1 MKQRQSAYITIH
13 SPQQGEVLSAP
24 ITESGRRTFV
34 LMEKDEITL
43 SFLSEKAVVLPVGAW
58 VDDEIF
64 GRFALASPYTP
75 SLDASKGAYAYDLTF
90 ERPYRLWRN
99 HLHRF
104 GMETQWTL
112 TDSLAVHVS
121 QIVTSLSSFG
131 VKVTTEIHTEDIA
144 EAGYAKSLSFDG
156 VSILRAIEMIAE
168 AWGTEWWVDNS
179 ELHFGR
185 LQNASSP
192 LSLRYE
198 TNLASLTVERSS
210 SDYANRVYAL
220 GGERN
225 IPPSYRRRLE
235 FCVTNVENGLAKDAL
250 RPLTTEMISGTEESV
265 EATYTIGVTQTFTR
279 GERFSIQRFG
289 NSFTIEEATEYVFP
303 AQMIEYFFNV
313 SNDTELSFQRIGL
326 SLRNLTTGV
335 DFVIFDDAFFS
346 TTMSAKA
353 SNYKRSVKWAGGV
366 FSLEKGTYALTFIS
380 IGTAIATNLP
390 LIPTF
395 NSGGGGG
402 SSSDMATFTTYDPN
416 KEGEAKAPTFT
427 LDLMEDPSGTSSGNT
442 TLTPTNGSTD
452 TSTTDGIILS
462 GTLTLNFEMTIRS
475 RYNTLRFILTRAD
488 GTNQEAMLN
497 PNKTGEGTTSFGA
510 IQTTPALA
518 VGDTFTIVDVKE
530 ANIPYSYYTDDD
542 ETDNYGRIGSRRLLL
557 PAPQSYVEVEGLH
570 KDSIIET
577 AVVFDDVYPKM
588 GLIAS
593 SVSEDMS
600 DYEETIYQDNT
611 KKRTFYPRYTIR
623 VDGFSFRSDYI
634 LEGTEL
640 EAVFLTPEEANSLGI
655 NVSQKQSCHLA
666 GMAFGVKFNPDGALE
681 TDTEA
686 QAFRL
691 VRNEEYGAKLPN
703 AQLRPTPGD
712 PFILRGWNVRAI
724 ENLGLVEKAEE
735 TLERKAKEYLAAVSQ
750 GQFTYTA
757 TLISKTMF
765 YGHFANHYD
774 LPLAGDLVELPLS
787 DFVSFVDKDRDSV
800 MKEAQDKDILVLSHS
815 AQNRIIGYE
824 FKLDNPYDSP
834 VLTIGETQ
842 AYSRL
847 KRIEKEI
854 TKLSN

>member
-13 SPQQGEVLSAP
+13 SPQQSEVLSAL
-24 ITESGRRTFV
+24 ITESGRRTFA

-90 ERPYRLWRN
+90 ERHYRLWRN

-104 GMETQWTL
+104 GVETQWTL
-112 TDSLAVHVS
+112 TDSLAVHAS
-121 QIVTSLSSFG
+121 QVVTSLSSFG
-131 VKVTTEIHTEDIA
+131 VKVTTELHTADIA

-168 AWGTEWWVDNS
+168 AWGTEWWVDDS
-179 ELHFGR
+179 TLHFGR

-198 TNLASLTVERSS
+198 TNLASLTAERSS

-250 RPLTTEMISGTEESV
+250 RPIDVSMINSNLIYAIRKFDILINEPFYQG
-265 EATYTIGVTQTFTR
+265 Q
-279 GERFSIQRFG
+279 RFSIQRLG
-289 NSFTIEEATEYVFP
+289 EVRSVSEGVEYTVP
-303 AQMIEYFFNV
+303 QSSIKYQFNV
-313 SNDTELSFQRIGL
+313 SNDTELLFSVLGV
-326 SLRNLTTGV
+326 SLRNLDTGIDEFVFHSSSFTTSMGKKQKV
-335 DFVIFDDAFFS
+335 YYLSI
-346 TTMSAKA
+346 
-353 SNYKRSVKWAGGV
+353 SVEEQTIKIPAGR
-366 FSLEKGTYALTFIS
+366 YALCFIAR
-380 IGTAIATNLP
+380 GMATQITYQDTP
-390 LIPTF
+390 VFT
-395 NSGGGGG
+395 GGGGNEKG
-402 SSSDMATFTTYDPN
+402 DTNFTTYDSN
-416 KEGEAKAPTFT
+416 KEPIVNAPALTN
-427 LDLMEDPSGTSSGNT
+427 LDTISDGSADTGNVE
-442 TLTPTNGSTD
+442 LPIDSL
-452 TSTTDGIILS
+452 ILA
-462 GTLTLNFEMTIRS
+462 GTLSMEFSVTIKSVYGSKIVNVTKSNGTHLLGTLNP
-475 RYNTLRFILTRAD
+475 
-488 GTNQEAMLN
+488 Q
-497 PNKTGEGTTSFGA
+497 KTGIGTASFGA
-510 IQTTPALA
+510 IRTNPALA
-518 VGDTFTIVDVKE
+518 VGDVFTIDNANEV
-530 ANIPYSYYTDDD
+530 NIPYSYYMGDD

-557 PAPQSYVEVEGLH
+557 PAPQSYVEIEGLH
-570 KDSIIET
+570 EDNIIET

-593 SVSEDMS
+593 SVSEDVS
-600 DYEETIYQDNT
+600 AYEETTYQDNT
-611 KKRTFYPRYTIR
+611 KKRTYYPRYTIR

-640 EAVFLTPEEANSLGI
+640 EAVFLTPEEAKSLGLDVAP
-655 NVSQKQSCHLA
+655 NQPCRLA
-666 GMAFGVKFNPDGALE
+666 GMTFGVKFNPDGALE

-691 VRNEEYGAKLPN
+691 VRNEEYGTKLPN
-703 AQLRPTPGD
+703 AQLRPTTGD

-724 ENLGLVEKAEE
+724 ENLGLVEKAEQ
-735 TLERKAKEYLAAVSQ
+735 TLETKAREYLEAVSQ

-765 YGHFANHYD
+765 DGHFANHYG
-774 LPLAGDLVELPLS
+774 LPLAGDLVTLPVPNVLP
-787 DFVSFVDKDRDSV
+787 FVDKDRNSI
-800 MKEAQDKDILVLSHS
+800 MQEAHEKDYYVRSGI
-815 AQNRIIGYE
+815 AQSRIIGYE